1 MFCYQCQETVR
12 NEGCAVRGVCGKTEE
27 TSNLQD
33 LLIYLLSGMAITA
46 DKAKEK
52 GPLNPK
58 YGRFIMEALFATI
71 TNANFDDAALLAKVD
86 NGIAIKKQLL
96 EEAAKN
102 GVKLP

>member
-33 LLIYLLSGMAITA
+33 LLIYLLNGMAISA

-52 GPLNPK
+52 GPLDPK

-71 TNANFDDAALLAKVD
+71 TNANFEIGRASCRERVCY
-86 NGIAIKKQLL
+86 
-96 EEAAKN
+96 
-102 GVKLP
+102 VV